1 MNELQNKK
9 EEYVLVVDD
18 SSDNL
23 YLMQFILESQG
34 YNVNLADS
42 GQEAL
47 DKIKEC
53 QPDLILLDLMMPQMN
68 GYEVIDHLRKDEDLP
83 FIPVF
88 LVTADRYTDFSDA
101 IAAGANGVIHKPI
114 DINEL
119 LLEVEKGLD
128 GNSNSSL
135 SSKQ

>member
-9 EEYVLVVDD
+9 ADCILVVDD

-23 YLMQFILESQG
+23 YLMQFILESHG

-47 DKIKEC
+47 DKIKGC

-68 GYEVIDHLRKDEDLP
+68 GYEVIDRLRGDEDLP

-88 LVTADRYTDFSDA
+88 LVTADRYTDCSDA

-114 DINEL
+114 DINKL

-128 GNSNSSL
+128 DNSNSSL
-135 SSKQ
+135 SSK